1 MRGGLTK
8 VLGLAFMA
16 SLVLS
21 TLPTFNIL
29 GEASIRPSNPSGW
42 GMFFGTTGD
51 IRIDVTESCW
61 AVRIEVPRE
70 FLEGTAENDTSFVE
84 SNISNDYFYYSVI
97 DQSQYYPYDNNA
109 PYTVEIWN
117 PPRYLTPD
125 CKGLFYNF
133 TAPKYVLLE
142 DLRAPGISGIYNF
155 TVRLA
160 TNMAPDGKP
169 IFPDTPNKVLQIPV
183 SMREDPRIISGYIRE
198 TAEYGSGRIRTKG
211 IVYAIG
217 VATGQIG
224 RGFVNPETGRFN
236 ITGLYAGEYRLEGS
250 AGIFSETGY
259 AYAPTIYP
267 TTITVS
273 RGEKNRWLYYDFA
286 LNRGCIINGTITYVD
301 AFNTAISIQPLESLY
316 LKALNYQGLNYTVEA
331 YDASDKIVASRTYNS
346 LNQPVEAYAL
356 IYRNGTR
363 YVGYPA
369 LGTEYSGFGTG
380 TFRIKIWVYGF
391 TVPTSEMKTVTI
403 SSYGT
408 KNNVGTSRIP
418 YGAVVSGTIRLLHG
432 PVLETPRDGEAE
444 TYGST
449 TGKHFGGNI
458 LVEMFSND
466 GVLKGL
472 AVYNRTDQDGVV
484 QYSDFSS
491 GDDTALLKFYI
502 LGFSEHYNKSYS
514 GRWVIGSYPGPS
526 PWNYGLEGGTYY
538 IRVWIRGY
546 IQESVEEFTLAAS
559 NNQPVTIDMQRGG
572 AFQVTVESW
581 NTRVRTRRPQA
592 PQPWRFLD
600 FCPAPRLRV
609 YFYRD
614 YVEVGYSESI
624 LSLDFPGVT
633 LTTATLN
640 FTGHNWSVDYIIFH
654 GYTPSSVD
662 AGNYTLQAYTYGY
675 IQQETFTTP
684 YLNLGDLCRTFV
696 RLFIAG
702 EIHGT
707 VLLEMNGLFVSLT
720 ENVTVRPEVILTG
733 ELKGVDVVNATLGS
747 SRFDFST
754 AGFYG
759 KGHFFYVDPEGI
771 RWRDNGFDTG
781 NYTVFVPEFGYD
793 RLFSQTLDIFAN
805 VPDLNTM
812 VGVIFHID
820 RMIKISGTVAG
831 LDHWDSPVAL
841 VWASVTSD
849 GRTYYSYD
857 GDFYF
862 HTPQSTFGTYL
873 LTFSCPGYNDY
884 VSTSGYTTN
893 DQIPN
898 LEILLVQS
906 GAPFP

>member
-1 MRGGLTK
+1 MARKTG
-8 VLGLAFMA
+8 VRRALGLAIIA
-16 SLVLS
+16 SLLLCAIP
-21 TLPTFNIL
+21 TLDVS
-29 GEASIRPSNPSGW
+29 GEASISPSNPLGW

-51 IRIDVTESCW
+51 IRIDITESCW

-70 FLEGTAENDTSFVE
+70 FLEGTSENDTSFVE

-117 PPRYLTPD
+117 PPRYLTPE
-125 CKGLFYNF
+125 CTGLFYNF
-133 TAPKYVLLE
+133 TAPKYVLLKS
-142 DLRAPGISGIYNF
+142 LVAPGISGIYNF
-155 TVRLA
+155 TVWLA
-160 TNMAPDGKP
+160 QNRGLDGKP
-169 IFPDTPNKVLQIPV
+169 IFPADPSKILQIPV
-183 SMREDPRIISGYIRE
+183 SMREDPASISGYVCE
-198 TAEYGSGRIRTKG
+198 TAEYGSVGIRAKG
-211 IVYAIG
+211 IVYAIE
-217 VATGQIG
+217 VTTGKIG
-224 RGFVNPETGRFN
+224 RGFVNPETGFFN
-236 ITGLYAGEYRLEGS
+236 ITGLYKGDYRLEGS
-250 AGIFSETGY
+250 AGISSETGY
-259 AYAPTIYP
+259 AYAPTTYP
-267 TTITVS
+267 MTVP
-273 RGEKNRWLYYDFA
+273 RGKGENTPLISDFP

-301 AFNTAISIQPLESLY
+301 AFNPSISIQPLESPY
-316 LKALNYQGLNYTVEA
+316 IKALNYQGLNYTVEA

-346 LNQPVEAYAL
+346 LNLQTEPYAL

-369 LGTEYSGFGTG
+369 LGTEYAGFGPG
-380 TFRIKIWVYGF
+380 TYTIKIWVYGF
-391 TVPTSEMKTVTI
+391 TVPTNQIKTVTI
-403 SSYGT
+403 SSHGT

-418 YGAVVSGTIRLLHG
+418 YGAVVSGTIRLFHG
-432 PVLETPRDGEAE
+432 SVLETPRDGEVE
-444 TYGST
+444 TYGSA
-449 TGKHFGGNI
+449 TGKHFGGNM
-458 LVEMFSND
+458 LVEMFSNE

-491 GDDTALLKFYI
+491 GEDTTLLRFYI

-526 PWNYGLEGGTYY
+526 PWDYGLEGGTCY

-546 IQESVEEFTLAAS
+546 VQEDVEEFTLAAS
-559 NNQPVTIDMQRGG
+559 SNRTVTIDMQKGG

-614 YVEVGYSESI
+614 SVEVGYSESI

-640 FTGHNWSVDYIIFH
+640 FTGHNWPVDYIIFH

-662 AGNYTLQAYTYGY
+662 AGNYTLKAYTYGY

-684 YLNLGDLCRTFV
+684 YVSLGDLCRSFV

-720 ENVTVRPEVILTG
+720 ENATVRPEVILTG
-733 ELKGVDVVNATLGS
+733 ELKGVDVVNATIDS

-771 RWRDNGFDTG
+771 RWRDNGFDIG

-793 RLFSQTLDIFAN
+793 RLFSQTLDIYAN

-820 RMIKISGTVAG
+820 RMIKISGIITG
-831 LDHWDSPVAL
+831 LDDQDRPVAL
-841 VWASVTSD
+841 VWAFASTD
-849 GRTYYSYD
+849 GRTYYSFD
-857 GDFYF
+857 GDFYL
-862 HTPQSTFGTYL
+862 HTPQSTPGTFP
-873 LTFSCPGYNDY
+873 LTFSCPGYI
-884 VSTSGYTTN
+884 GYSQTFATN
-893 DQIPN
+893 DQISN
-898 LEILLVQS
+898 VVILLTQS